1 MSENL
6 VEALFFSILA
16 LSMIIQTY
24 NYLKPIERAAQKLLK
39 FLQLFFP
46 TQTQW
51 VSNCSRNLK
60 ETSTPSAGSQSCVC
74 RLCRCCVFAFFK
86 FLFQ

>member
-24 NYLKPIERAAQKLLK
+24 NYLKPIERAAQKLLRI
-39 FLQLFFP
+39 FAIIFSYSNPMGEQLFSKP
-46 TQTQW
+46 K
-51 VSNCSRNLK
+51 RNLNT
-60 ETSTPSAGSQSCVC
+60 ECRVTILCV
-74 RLCRCCVFAFFK
+74 
-86 FLFQ
+86 